1 VSATIRDVARAAGVS
16 VATVSRALTGSGPVS
31 DATRDRIRA
40 IAEVLRYAPNASAR
54 SLVSSRTSTFGVLLP
69 DLYGEF
75 FSEVIRG
82 ADRAARAHGYHLL
95 VSSAHGG
102 RDEIEAALRTMRGRV
117 DGLIVMAPDLDGAA
131 LAANL
136 PDGHPV
142 VLLNG
147 PERVTT
153 VDAVAVDSYGGAAAM
168 VAHLVATGHR
178 RIAFLA
184 GQPGSHDAA
193 ERLRGWRDALGAA
206 GIAADARWELA
217 GDFTEDGG
225 YDAARRLVAR
235 ALPADVWPTALFA
248 ANDAM
253 AIGAISALREAG
265 LDVPGDIAVAGF
277 DDIPMARY
285 VSPPLTSVH
294 VAIDEIGARAV
305 ARLMAALTDRAAYAP
320 TRELLPATLVVR
332 ASCGGR
338 APPGEAARAPRR
350 RGARASPPAP
360 PPAHTPPQS

>member
-1 VSATIRDVARAAGVS
+1 M
-16 VATVSRALTGSGPVS
+16 S
-31 DATRDRIRA
+31 DATRARIRA
-40 IAEVLRYAPNASAR
+40 IAEGLKYAPNASAR
-54 SLVSSRTSTFGVLLP
+54 SLVSSRTNTFGVLLP

-82 ADRAARAHGYHLL
+82 ADLAARAHGYHLL

-117 DGLIVMAPDLDGAA
+117 DGLLVMAPDLDGAA

-147 PERVTT
+147 PARVDT
-153 VDAVAVDSYGGAAAM
+153 VDAVAVDSYGGAVSM
-168 VAHLVATGHR
+168 VRHLLFTGHR
-178 RIAFLA
+178 RIAFVA
-184 GQPGSHDAA
+184 GPTGSHDAA
-193 ERLRGWRDALGAA
+193 ERLRGWRDALAEA
-206 GIAADARWELA
+206 GIAPDARWELA

-225 YDAARRLVAR
+225 YDAARRFVSSWTR
-235 ALPADVWPTALFA
+235 AERPTALFA

-253 AIGAISALREAG
+253 AIGAIGALREAG
-265 LDVPGDIAVAGF
+265 LSVPNDVAVAGF
-277 DDIPMARY
+277 DDIPLARY

-294 VAIDEIGARAV
+294 VAIDEIGAHAI
-305 ARLMAALTDRAAYAP
+305 ARLMGALRDRESHTP
-320 TRELLPATLVVR
+320 TREVLPATLVVR

-338 APPGEAARAPRR
+338 APPHENPAPRR
-350 RGARASPPAP
+350 RRPSARA
-360 PPAHTPPQS
+360 